1 MGDINPFKDSRT
13 LHTEEEAY
21 EMLNGIAERRQDYAE
36 TQVSKFVKCMRDSLI
51 FSDAKFEYKY
61 DREDDMFYIEH
72 FHEGEL
78 SDDQFN
84 ILINNQIKHLD
95 DEGVINYSF
104 SFKRRETI
112 V

>member
-1 MGDINPFKDSRT
+1 MGGINPVKDSGI
-13 LHTEEEAY
+13 LLTEEEANAV
-21 EMLNGIAERRQDYAE
+21 LNEIAEKRREYSNA
-36 TQVSKFVKCMRDSLI
+36 QVSKFVKSMRDSPL
-51 FSDAKFEYKY
+51 FSEAEFDYTY
-61 DREDDMFYIEH
+61 DLEDDMFYIIH
-72 FHEGEL
+72 VQATEL

-104 SFKRRETI
+104 SFKRKETI